1 MENNSRDSLSWLH
14 GLDEYL
20 LYKQSP
26 AQEYVHEFIS
36 MNYSEDPYPA
46 LKRLI
51 ILAHEQK
58 DLDSQS
64 FQRSISFFLHA
75 FAAIATD
82 STKELDIVEW
92 TKISQL
98 MFPEENLFI
107 KLNRYFKY
115 YEEDAAITDAF
126 SRSQIKSKTWMIDE
140 LLKLQPKYNNIVV
153 IAAWFGQLIDA
164 FDGKIKFKSARCIDL
179 DRESCVISDTVFNAK
194 QLKNYKIKAICADV
208 NAVEL
213 HKNGYEWDVENFN
226 EHKVY
231 KEKFLPDLI
240 INTSSEHMN
249 DDWFNK
255 LRFKQLDS
263 DPIVAIQSNN
273 LFEIDE
279 HINCVHSVDHM
290 KKKFPMK
297 EILFEGELQL
307 KGYKRFM
314 LIGKP

>member
-1 MENNSRDSLSWLH
+1 
-14 GLDEYL
+14 
-20 LYKQSP
+20 
-26 AQEYVHEFIS
+26 VHEFIS

-51 ILAHEQK
+51 VTAHEQPS
-58 DLDSQS
+58 LDEQT
-64 FQRSISFFLHA
+64 FQRAITFFLQA

-82 STKELDIVEW
+82 SDKELNIVEW
-92 TKISQL
+92 TRISQL
-98 MFPEENLFI
+98 IHPDENLFT

-115 YEEDAAITDAF
+115 YEEDGSIADAF

-140 LLKLQPKYNNIVV
+140 LLKIQPKYNNVLV
-153 IAAWFGQLIDA
+153 IGAWFGQLIDA
-164 FDGKIKFKSARCIDL
+164 FDGKIKFKAARCVDL

-194 QLKNYKIKAICADV
+194 TLKNYKVKAICTDINTAK
-208 NAVEL
+208 L
-213 HKNGYEWDVENFN
+213 YKTGYEWDVENFKDQ
-226 EHKVY
+226 KVF

-240 INTSSEHMN
+240 INTSSEHMDEN
-249 DDWFNK
+249 WFHQ
-255 LRFKQLDS
+255 LRFKQMSS

-273 LFEIDE
+273 LFDIPE
-279 HINCVHSVDHM
+279 HVNCVHSVDHM

-314 LIGKP
+314 LIGRI